1 MTSRLLI
8 ALAGLLFL
16 LGYATC
22 TATAQ
27 NSKPDGGAPVADYQQ
42 ARKQYE
48 KAAATGDAKAMTALG
63 DLYYF
68 GRGVTQDYQQ
78 AKGWYE
84 KAAAAGN
91 ARAMSYMG
99 ELYDYGEG
107 VTSRSSRLSSQT
119 WSWSLTPMTTSSGYG
134 AGWSGFA

>member
-68 GRGVTQDYQQ
+68 GRGGTQDYQQ
-78 AKGWYE
+78 ATGWCE
-84 KAAAAGN
+84 KEAAARDT
-91 ARAMSYMG
+91 RAMASIG
-99 ELYDYGEG
+99 
-107 VTSRSSRLSSQT
+107 
-119 WSWSLTPMTTSSGYG
+119 
-134 AGWSGFA
+134 